1 MGEKGKGSTCSEA
14 TKGTL
19 TEGAGERGKREF
31 SCD

>member
-1 MGEKGKGSTCSEA
+1 MGEKGKGSACSEA
-14 TKGTL
+14 TKGAP